1 MNGGFSAND
10 DATNYYED
18 IIDQMT
24 YGHQFIYKNFNTKV
38 KIGWNIDTFGSS
50 IVV

>member
-24 YGHQFIYKNFNTKV
+24 YGHQFIYKNKKYYKINYYNVTFYFN
-38 KIGWNIDTFGSS
+38 
-50 IVV
+50 